1 MDRVVPL
8 EALVEI
14 VGSGE
19 HGDVLEVEIR
29 PIEAWLP
36 RLSFARRQ
44 RANSGPVDWDG
55 HAPSGDDEQAV

>member
-44 RANSGPVDWDG
+44 RANSGPVD
-55 HAPSGDDEQAV
+55 